1 MAHHPIAAGMDAE
14 ASDFDAV
21 RPADVLDAWR
31 FPFDAHQG
39 LASETFLVEV
49 SNIARAER

>member
-21 RPADVLDAWR
+21 RPADVLDAR
-31 FPFDAHQG
+31 RLACNAHQG
-39 LASETFLVEV
+39 LAGEAFLVEV
-49 SNIARAER
+49 ADVARGER